1 MGSIARDRTRIP
13 ERGSNAQEGATTRIP
28 GAGLLDL
35 GARLCH
41 RRAMIATEQRFELE
55 RWMRR
60 LSIGVSTGLVAGLL
74 IGGVGGRLAMFVLRL
89 TSNPSLHGVETDDGF
104 TIGVFSFATLFLLLV
119 TAAIGVLAGLLYLV
133 VRTWL
138 PGRWRPWLSGAWGG
152 VVGGALIIQ
161 PDGLDFRLLEPL
173 PLAVAFFIAIPA
185 GCALAISVHV
195 ERRFADADDGTR
207 TSATWMI
214 GLLPLVLLL
223 ATGPLGFALVA
234 ITVGS
239 GLVARSV
246 PMASVIWGS
255 KPFIWIGRIALGV
268 SAGYASIALVQDVA
282 EIL

>member
-1 MGSIARDRTRIP
+1 MV
-13 ERGSNAQEGATTRIP
+13 
-28 GAGLLDL
+28 
-35 GARLCH
+35 
-41 RRAMIATEQRFELE
+41 ATEQRFELE

-60 LSIGVSTGLVAGLL
+60 LSTGVSTGLVAGLL

-89 TSNPSLHGVETDDGF
+89 TSSPSLHGVETDDGF
-104 TIGVFSFATLFLLLV
+104 TIGVFSLATLFLLLA

-185 GCALAISVHV
+185 GCAFAISAHV
-195 ERRFADADDGTR
+195 ERRFADADAGAEDGTR
-207 TSATWMI
+207 TSATWMV

-234 ITVGS
+234 ISIGA

-255 KPFIWIGRIALGV
+255 TAFVWVGRIVLVAT
-268 SAGYASIALVQDVA
+268 AGYASVALVQDVT